1 MAERVGASEEVNQVQ
16 HNLIYGALMEDVGYV
31 RYIFKPKLIQRFNFG
46 VREGGAV
53 REVQLGGSRGQSKCT
68 IQRTIQVHYTTIQSK

>member
-1 MAERVGASEEVNQVQ
+1 
-16 HNLIYGALMEDVGYV
+16 MEDVGYV

-53 REVQLGGSRGQSKCT
+53 REVQLGESRGQSKCT
-68 IQRTIQVHYTTIQSK
+68 TLHYNPSAQSKGQSKYTTLQSK

>member
-1 MAERVGASEEVNQVQ
+1 
-16 HNLIYGALMEDVGYV
+16 MEDVGYV

-68 IQRTIQVHYTTIQSK
+68 IQRTIQVHYTTIQVNASLALPHTLSSCLRTTS